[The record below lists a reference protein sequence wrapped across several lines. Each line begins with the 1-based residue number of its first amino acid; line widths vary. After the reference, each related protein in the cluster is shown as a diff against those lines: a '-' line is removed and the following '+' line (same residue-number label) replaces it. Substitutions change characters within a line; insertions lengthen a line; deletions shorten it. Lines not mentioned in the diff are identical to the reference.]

1 MPLYQIVDCS
11 FKSDGSGRAYGY
23 KLPVDWE
30 PKIGQ
35 KLKVPDSRAGD
46 GAWKLVTIVKLDGKE
61 IQNIPYVWGLELVDA
76 EAPAETNAQK
86 VQAAMNP
93 APNETPNDPDFGGA
107 LIGKALAADLA
118 SPDPVALR
126 QNEAKPFVPAPP
138 HPGTPDPFAADEW

>member
-11 FKSDGSGRAYGY
+11 FKADGSGRAYGY
-23 KLPVDWE
+23 KIPHDWE

-35 KLKVPDSRAGD
+35 KLKVEDAREG
-46 GAWKLVTIVKLDGKE
+46 GFKFVYIVKLDGKE
-61 IQNIPYVWGLELVDA
+61 IPNVPYKWGLELVDA
-76 EAPAETNAQK
+76 EAPAESNVQK
-86 VQAAMNP
+86 VHTIMNP